1 MEFQGGAWVFGD
13 NIDTD
18 VITPGRFLFA
28 PVEEAAS
35 HAFEAIHPH
44 FSTQVKP
51 GDIIVAGRHFGCG
64 SAREN
69 APDVLKFLGIA
80 CILAENF
87 ARTFFRNAIA
97 VGMPV
102 MTVRGLSQEVA
113 DGDELSVSVD
123 SGNVTVKRTG
133 RTFEGI
139 PLHPNMRSIILS
151 GGIDG
156 VLSNLKKE

>member
-1 MEFQGGAWVFGD
+1 MQFQGKAWVFGD
-13 NIDTD
+13 DIDTD

-35 HAFEAIHPH
+35 HAFEAIHPD
-44 FSTQVKP
+44 FPTQVRA
-51 GDIIVAGRHFGCG
+51 GDIIVAGNNFGCG

-69 APDVLKFLGIA
+69 APYVLKFLGVA

-102 MTVRGLSQEVA
+102 MSVAGLSREVA
-113 DGDELSVSVD
+113 AGDELMISFDTGKVI
-123 SGNVTVKRTG
+123 VKRTG
-133 RTFEGI
+133 RTLEGI
-139 PLHPNMRSIILS
+139 PLHPSMHSIILS
-151 GGIDG
+151 GGING
-156 VLSNLKKE
+156 VLSKFGNS

>member
-1 MEFQGGAWVFGD
+1 MNFQGRAWVFGD
-13 NIDTD
+13 DIDTD

-35 HAFEAIHPH
+35 HAFEAVHPD
-44 FSTQVKP
+44 FPTEVRP
-51 GDIIVAGRHFGCG
+51 GDIIVAGKHFGCG

-69 APDVLKFLGIA
+69 APHVLKFLGIA

-102 MTVRGLSQEVA
+102 MTVAGLSLEVTA
-113 DGDELSVSVD
+113 GDELTVSFD
-123 SGNVTVKRTG
+123 TGKVTVKRTG
-133 RTFEGI
+133 RTLEGA
-139 PLHPNMRSIILS
+139 PLHPSMHSIVLS

-156 VLSNLKKE
+156 VLSKLSHE